1 MRVVFCCLLLI
12 LCIGCEANVLHEQRI
27 TVTLQDSHPWGEA
40 SHRPLWHTLVYT
52 DGEGTRSSIHLI
64 EGQRSITL
72 TVPRDS
78 LTVFCAYP
86 LSFLH
91 PYGGFYHPGADDTVT
106 LTQEQG
112 ELAKLLLDS
121 YQFNP
126 EAVEHINATYLA
138 DEVGDATLLDGN
150 ALVVS
155 LLNGEGIPSNL
166 SHYEKLEVVVS
177 DIPSGYW
184 VPERLNQEPF
194 WNRWG
199 EAFSLEL
206 EGGLQRFLNR
216 EGSLCLSLY
225 VDLEKGEYLSSLSKA
240 PPW

>member
-1 MRVVFCCLLLI
+1 M
-12 LCIGCEANVLHEQRI
+12 
-27 TVTLQDSHPWGEA
+27 
-40 SHRPLWHTLVYT
+40 YT
-52 DGEGTRSSIHLI
+52 NGEGTRSSIHLI
-64 EGQRSITL
+64 EGQRRVTL

-150 ALVVS
+150 DLVVS
-155 LLNGEGIPSNL
+155 LLNGEGIPSDL
-166 SHYEKLEVVVS
+166 SYYERLAVIVS

-184 VPERLNQEPF
+184 VPERIDQEPF
-194 WNRWG
+194 WIQWG
-199 EAFSLEL
+199 ETVSLEL
-206 EGGLQRFLNR
+206 GGGLQRFLNR
-216 EGSLCLSLY
+216 EASLCLSLY
-225 VDLEKGEYLSSLSKA
+225 VDLKKGEYISSLSKA

>member
-1 MRVVFCCLLLI
+1 MQ
-12 LCIGCEANVLHEQRI
+12 E
-27 TVTLQDSHPWGEA
+27 SHPWGEA

-52 DGEGTRSSIHLI
+52 NGEGDRSSMHLT
-64 EGQRSITL
+64 EGQKSATL

-78 LTVFCAYP
+78 LTVLCAYP
-86 LSFLH
+86 LSYLY
-91 PYGGFYHPGADDTVT
+91 PYGGFYHPGVDDSVT

-199 EAFSLEL
+199 EAISLEL

-216 EGSLCLSLY
+216 ESSLCLSLY
-225 VDLEKGEYLSSLSKA
+225 VDLKKGEYLSSLSNA

>member
-1 MRVVFCCLLLI
+1 M
-12 LCIGCEANVLHEQRI
+12 
-27 TVTLQDSHPWGEA
+27 
-40 SHRPLWHTLVYT
+40 
-52 DGEGTRSSIHLI
+52 HLT
-64 EGQRSITL
+64 EGQKSVTL

-78 LTVFCAYP
+78 LTVLCAYP
-86 LSFLH
+86 LSYLY
-91 PYGGFYHPGADDTVT
+91 PYGGFYHPGADDSVT

-199 EAFSLEL
+199 EAISLEL

-216 EGSLCLSLY
+216 ESSLCLSLY
-225 VDLEKGEYLSSLSKA
+225 VDLKKGEYLSSLSNA

>member
-1 MRVVFCCLLLI
+1 M
-12 LCIGCEANVLHEQRI
+12 G
-27 TVTLQDSHPWGEA
+27 GEA

-52 DGEGTRSSIHLI
+52 NGGEGGDWNTIHLT
-64 EGQRSITL
+64 EGQKSVTL

-86 LSFLH
+86 LSYLY
-91 PYGGFYHPGADDTVT
+91 PYGGFYHPGGGNTSVM

-126 EAVEHINATYLA
+126 EAVEHINAAYLA
-138 DEVGDATLLDGN
+138 DEVGGDASLIDGN

-155 LLNGEGIPSNL
+155 LLNGEGGVPPPNL
-166 SHYEKLEVVVS
+166 QHYEKLEVIVK
-177 DIPSGYW
+177 DFPSGYW
-184 VPERLNQEPF
+184 VPERLSQEPF

-199 EAFSLEL
+199 GEARSLEL

-216 EGSLCLSLY
+216 EDSLCLSLY
-225 VDLEKGEYLSSLSKA
+225 VDLKKGEYLSSLSKA

>member
-1 MRVVFCCLLLI
+1 MRALVCCLLLF
-12 LCIGCEANVLHEQRI
+12 LCIGCEANFLHEQRI
-27 TVTLQDSHPWGEA
+27 TVSLQETHPWGEV

-52 DGEGTRSSIHLI
+52 NGEGTRNTIHLK
-64 EGQRSITL
+64 EGQKTVTL
-72 TVPRDS
+72 VVPRDS

-91 PYGGFYHPGADDTVT
+91 PYGGFYHPGETTSVT

-138 DEVGDATLLDGN
+138 EEVGDASLLDGN

-155 LLNGEGIPSNL
+155 LLNGEGIPPDL
-166 SHYEKLEVVVS
+166 QYYEKLEVIVR

-184 VPERLNQEPF
+184 VPERISQQPF

-199 EAFSLEL
+199 EELTLEL

-216 EGSLCLSLY
+216 EDSLCLSLY
-225 VDLEKGEYLSSLSKA
+225 TDLKDGSYMSSLSKA
-240 PPW
+240 PLW